1 MKPFDLAKAKAGE
14 KLITRDG
21 RSVSEFHHFETDS
34 SPLNCCF
41 IVGGGSYWVRE
52 DGLHSADSSA
62 HPIDL
67 FMAPK
72 KRTVY
77 VQIFNKAT
85 DTEEPCLR
93 AVAFEVKD
101 DAENNVRATAWP
113 VLVVA
118 HPVEIEE

>member
-21 RSVSEFHHFETDS
+21 REVSEFHHFVTDT
-34 SPLNCCF
+34 SPLSCCC
-41 IVGGGSYWVRE
+41 IVAGACYWTHKSGRINI
-52 DGLHSADSSA
+52 DGQESEA
-62 HPIDL
+62 DL
-67 FMAPK
+67 FMAPT

-77 VQIFNKAT
+77 VQIFNKST
-85 DTEEPCLR
+85 DIREPALR
-93 AVAFEVKD
+93 AVAFESKA
-101 DAENNVRATAWP
+101 DAENNVRTTSWP